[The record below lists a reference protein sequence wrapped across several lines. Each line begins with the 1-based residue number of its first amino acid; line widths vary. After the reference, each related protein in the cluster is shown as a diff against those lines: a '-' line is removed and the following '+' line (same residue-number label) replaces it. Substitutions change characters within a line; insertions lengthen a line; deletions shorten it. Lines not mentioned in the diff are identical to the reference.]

1 MARRI
6 PIEWLELP
14 VDTIDSIVNIIAMSC
29 QIKSAKGA
37 CKSRQC
43 MVDQTPRYEN
53 QVISR
58 KSKIIRR
65 DKRRKVKY
73 L

>member
-1 MARRI
+1 M
-6 PIEWLELP
+6 ELP
-14 VDTIDSIVNIIAMSC
+14 VDTIDSVVNIIAMSC
-29 QIKSAKGA
+29 ESKSAKGA
-37 CKSRQC
+37 CRSPQC
-43 MVDQTPRYEN
+43 MVDQRPRYEN

-65 DKRRKVKY
+65 DKRRKVKF